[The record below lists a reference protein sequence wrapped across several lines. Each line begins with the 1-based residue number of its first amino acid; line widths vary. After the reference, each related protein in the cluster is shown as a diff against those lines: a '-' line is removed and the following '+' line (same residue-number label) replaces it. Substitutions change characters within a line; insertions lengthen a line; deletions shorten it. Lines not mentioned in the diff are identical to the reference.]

1 MRPESAFYTGK
12 GDTGDTGRLGES
24 GRMSKN
30 SLLMEAL
37 GAVDEATCA
46 IGVARAAVRS
56 ESLCK
61 ALPTIQRH
69 LSRLMTHLSA
79 APAIRARYPGLGNDD
94 RQWLETLLA
103 ELGHDLPS
111 LRDFVLPGD
120 SPAGAACH
128 LARAIVRRAERH
140 LVALMDAEPGIGD
153 ANLAYLNRLSSFLFV
168 AALCEDRIVTL

>member
-1 MRPESAFYTGK
+1 MPEPSFYTGK

-24 GRMSKN
+24 GRLPKN
-30 SLLMEAL
+30 SLLMETL

-46 IGVARAAVRS
+46 IGVARTVVQA
-56 ESLCK
+56 EYLCQ

-79 APAIRARYPGLGNDD
+79 APRIRARYPGLEDGDL
-94 RQWLETLLA
+94 QWLESRIS
-103 ELGHDLPS
+103 ELEQDLPA
-111 LRDFVLPGD
+111 LHEFVLPGD

-140 LVALMDAEPGIGD
+140 LVALIAAEPDIDD

-168 AALCEDRIVTL
+168 AALCQDRMI